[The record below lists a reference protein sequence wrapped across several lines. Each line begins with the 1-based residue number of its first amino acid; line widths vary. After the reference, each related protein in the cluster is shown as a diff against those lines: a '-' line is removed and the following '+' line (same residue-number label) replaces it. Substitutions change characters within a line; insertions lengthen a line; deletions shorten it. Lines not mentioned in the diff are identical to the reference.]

1 MPTKPFSQPQTSHV
15 LSVGLQQQSV
25 QTSIPQSNR
34 GLAAGGGLSYT
45 ASSSISASDIGQQL
59 GPLETQTERLMVD
72 TDNVLFQA
80 KKQGGYS
87 YSAQTQKAFKELENG
102 LKLTKNQVDDL
113 EFRLDEMGVTCGG
126 ATQAFAFKQRIDKL
140 NQ

>member
-1 MPTKPFSQPQTSHV
+1 
-15 LSVGLQQQSV
+15 
-25 QTSIPQSNR
+25 
-34 GLAAGGGLSYT
+34 
-45 ASSSISASDIGQQL
+45 
-59 GPLETQTERLMVD
+59 MVD

-87 YSAQTQKAFKELENG
+87 NTAKTQQNFKELENG

-126 ATQAFAFKQRIDKL
+126 AT
-140 NQ
+140 

>member
-1 MPTKPFSQPQTSHV
+1 
-15 LSVGLQQQSV
+15 
-25 QTSIPQSNR
+25 
-34 GLAAGGGLSYT
+34 
-45 ASSSISASDIGQQL
+45 
-59 GPLETQTERLMVD
+59 MVD

-87 YSAQTQKAFKELENG
+87 YPAKTQEAFKELENG

-126 ATQAFAFKQRIDKL
+126 AT
-140 NQ
+140 